1 MGVCEEPQAVVEECS
16 AAGVVLVVLGE
27 ALVHVGEA
35 CPDAVLMPFQG
46 RKVDGVGEVR
56 GEQLVALVL
65 EALTVRG
72 QFGQIIAAVVPTE
85 MRVSIVAAPCL
96 RFIQAALWNGQP
108 AHTTTGA
115 ASAREAKPQ

>member
-1 MGVCEEPQAVVEECS
+1 M
-16 AAGVVLVVLGE
+16 LVVLGSE
-27 ALVHVGEA
+27 PAVDVRKAGA
-35 CPDAVLMPFQG
+35 DAVLVTLEGLQ
-46 RKVDGVGEVR
+46 VDRVGEVR